1 MNVTF
6 SFLSYICSQ
15 QIKFICMTK
24 KFFFTLLVGCFYLT
38 NAINAQT
45 EVNLVLDRGSIV
57 SHGHPQAVP
66 TVTTNGDEIDIKC
79 DSVISNVDVVIKDQY
94 GTVILTK
101 LLLSRALLCFK
112 LQCKCNDMQ

>member
-1 MNVTF
+1 
-6 SFLSYICSQ
+6 
-15 QIKFICMTK
+15 MTK